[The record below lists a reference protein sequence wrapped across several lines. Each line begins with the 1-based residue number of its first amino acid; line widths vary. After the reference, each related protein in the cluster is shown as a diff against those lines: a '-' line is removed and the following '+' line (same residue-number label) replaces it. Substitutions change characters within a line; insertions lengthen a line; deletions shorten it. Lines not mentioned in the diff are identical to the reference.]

1 RLGWD
6 RENAFQ
12 LWILVLFALNY
23 WGAFVALRGWRTGP
37 VVAACGAFIYAFGI
51 HQIGHLS
58 HVQVFPRFML
68 PIALMAWWRVLEGG
82 RARWWY
88 LTALATAYQFWCGIY
103 LGFILTY
110 GLLVLTVAHLV
121 VHRGGPW
128 LRHLWEKGH
137 LAHAV
142 GALVLGA
149 LFLLPV
155 MRPYIAI
162 AERTGMRDFAEV
174 ADSVP
179 RLVSLFSTDP
189 AAENWR
195 DLASQSQDTIPA
207 WWQQTHFMGGVA
219 WIGVLVAL
227 VMLVLQSTGP
237 DRRRELIVLVLAWG
251 ASILLCLHI
260 GNVYTYRA
268 VYALPGFSALRSID
282 RFVLVQSFFFMLLL
296 AQGLGRIQRPPWLA
310 WTIVLLL
317 PVGTVLDMRVAV
329 DWTTRYDKHA
339 SRHAV
344 DQVDRHIQE

>member
-1 RLGWD
+1 
-6 RENAFQ
+6 
-12 LWILVLFALNY
+12 
-23 WGAFVALRGWRTGP
+23 
-37 VVAACGAFIYAFGI
+37 
-51 HQIGHLS
+51 
-58 HVQVFPRFML
+58 
-68 PIALMAWWRVLEGG
+68 
-82 RARWWY
+82 
-88 LTALATAYQFWCGIY
+88 
-103 LGFILTY
+103 
-110 GLLVLTVAHLV
+110 AHLV

-128 LRHLWEKGH
+128 LQRLRNKRHL
-137 LAHAV
+137 AFAI

-162 AERTGMRDFAEV
+162 AERTGIRSFAEV
-174 ADSVP
+174 AGSVP
-179 RLVSLFSTDP
+179 RPVSLFSTDP

-227 VMLVLQSTGP
+227 VLLALHRTAT
-237 DRRRELIVLVLAWG
+237 DRRRDLLVLLLAW
-251 ASILLCLHI
+251 ALSILLCLHI

>member
-1 RLGWD
+1 M
-6 RENAFQ
+6 
-12 LWILVLFALNY
+12 
-23 WGAFVALRGWRTGP
+23 
-37 VVAACGAFIYAFGI
+37 VAACAAFIYAFGI

-227 VMLVLQSTGP
+227 VLLALHRTAT
-237 DRRRELIVLVLAWG
+237 DRRRDLLVLLLAW
-251 ASILLCLHI
+251 ALSILLCLHI

-344 DQVDRHIQE
+344 DQVDRHIQEQYDGRSR